1 MRAVGTRTRVTTA
14 LAALLAA
21 GGAAAVAVAATPVTA
36 SLRTSDGT
44 KYVLDASLATGAAR
58 RDGRLDMSFDV
69 GFGPYFDPNGNIL
82 SSSTVIPTATA
93 DAKHP
98 IVADGGRFCGPHG
111 YLVATVTPGAG
122 GLRLSVD
129 GAPATAVR
137 RRPAPRDWHYRG
149 TIVLAFVPSA
159 YRRAVLTAVD
169 HAGHRLARVVVR
181 PDAEP
186 ICPAG
191 GPTP

>member
-1 MRAVGTRTRVTTA
+1 MRVMMA
-14 LAALLAA
+14 LAALVAA
-21 GGAAAVAVAATPVTA
+21 GRASTVAVAATPVSA
-36 SLRTSDGT
+36 SLKAAGGSRYD
-44 KYVLDASLATGAAR
+44 LRASLASGAPR
-58 RDGRLDMSFDV
+58 RDGRLNMSFDV

-82 SSSTVIPTATA
+82 SSSTLIPTATA

-98 IVADGGRFCGPHG
+98 IVASGGRLCGPHG
-111 YLVATVTPGAG
+111 YLVATVAPGTG

-159 YRRAVLTAVD
+159 YRRAVLTSVD
-169 HAGHRLARVVVR
+169 LHGHRLARVTGRADDEFDCGDGAAAV
-181 PDAEP
+181 
-186 ICPAG
+186 

>member
-1 MRAVGTRTRVTTA
+1 MRATGA
-14 LAALLAA
+14 LAALLVA
-21 GGAAAVAVAATPVTA
+21 GGAATVAAAATRVTT

-44 KYVLDASLATGAAR
+44 KYVLDASLATGAPR
-58 RDGRLDMSFDV
+58 RDGRLDMSFGV
-69 GFGPYFDPNGNIL
+69 GFGPFLDPNGNIL
-82 SSSTVIPTATA
+82 STSTVIPTATA

-98 IVADGGRFCGPHG
+98 IVAGGGRFCSPHG
-111 YLVATVTPGAG
+111 YLVATVAPGAG

-149 TIVLAFVPSA
+149 TLVLAFVPSA
-159 YRRAVLTAVD
+159 YHRAVLTSVD
-169 HAGHRLARVVVR
+169 HHGHRLARVTVR
-181 PDAEP
+181 ADDEFDCGDGA
-186 ICPAG
+186 A